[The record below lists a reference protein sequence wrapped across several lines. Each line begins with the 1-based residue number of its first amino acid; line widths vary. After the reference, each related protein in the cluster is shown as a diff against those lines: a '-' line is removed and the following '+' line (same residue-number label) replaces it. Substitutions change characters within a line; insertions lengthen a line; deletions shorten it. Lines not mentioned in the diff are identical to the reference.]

1 MFKHR
6 GRGNLVAGMTT
17 YELRTISFGL
27 QIGALLIFVLS
38 LIVLKANNSKREG
51 IIKHGKIV
59 TGGYALAVLSVFY
72 MLYSAYNLIITG
84 NAPSVIYIHGLFG
97 AITLALGFIFVINRW
112 NWKTR
117 ENMRIQLAL
126 WTLTFS
132 GGMLLYLI
140 LIGKFT

>member
-27 QIGALLIFVLS
+27 QIVALLIFVLS
-38 LIVLKANNSKREG
+38 LIVLKANKSKREG

-72 MLYSAYNLIITG
+72 MLYSTYNLIIKE

-140 LIGKFT
+140 LTAKFS

>member
-1 MFKHR
+1 MFKQR

-17 YELRTISFGL
+17 YELRAISFGL
-27 QIGALLIFVLS
+27 QIVALLIFVLS
-38 LIVLKANNSKREG
+38 LIVLKATKSKREG
-51 IIKHGKIV
+51 VIKHGKIV

-140 LIGKFT
+140 FIGKFT

>member
-1 MFKHR
+1 
-6 GRGNLVAGMTT
+6 
-17 YELRTISFGL
+17 
-27 QIGALLIFVLS
+27 LIFVLS
-38 LIVLKANNSKREG
+38 LIVLKANKSKREG

-72 MLYSAYNLIITG
+72 MLYSTYNLIIKE

-140 LIGKFT
+140 LTAKFS